1 MGTQDEA
8 TSETGGAS
16 DNTNKSDNPSSKDNL
31 FENRS
36 NTKKIIRVVT
46 VMAYLFS
53 VSFVA
58 IALSGYYVFLW
69 QPPNPRLIPRARIM
83 SQEQIQDYVDISSI
97 DIPFS
102 TTDNNKINITEMFSE
117 MNNIQ
122 NKIIRNSNIN
132 TSTDKLFHIN
142 NKENSNSTNVMM
154 NPIIAQMHGNQSQID
169 KVTTDT
175 SADVYYNILR
185 DGIDDSVRVKNL
197 ETPTLFTK
205 LLNASETFTTNDL
218 SSQIAEGVTVK
229 DEINSTEDWNFSHEQ
244 QLIPQDQIPSDD
256 EQKIHDPHDLVT
268 LNSSMDSIPVSSTQ
282 SIKSIN
288 DTRGEELY
296 KVFKLFFSIFPAL

>member
-1 MGTQDEA
+1 MGAQDEA

-16 DNTNKSDNPSSKDNL
+16 DNTNKSDNPPSKDNI

-83 SQEQIQDYVDISSI
+83 SQEQIQDYIDISSI
-97 DIPFS
+97 DLLSS
-102 TTDNNKINITEMFSE
+102 TTENNKINITEIFSE
-117 MNNIQ
+117 MNNKQ
-122 NKIIRNSNIN
+122 NEIIRNRNIN

-142 NKENSNSTNVMM
+142 NKGNSSSTNLMI
-154 NPIIAQMHGNQSQID
+154 NPIIAQMHGNQSQSD

-175 SADVYYNILR
+175 WTDVYNILS

-197 ETPTLFTK
+197 GTPTLFTK

-218 SSQIAEGVTVK
+218 SSQTTEGVIAK
-229 DEINSTEDWNFSHEQ
+229 EEINSTEDWNFSYEQ

-256 EQKIHDPHDLVT
+256 EQIIYDTHDLVT
-268 LNSSMDSIPVSSTQ
+268 SNSSMDSILISSTQ

-288 DTRGEELY
+288 DTRGDLY
-296 KVFKLFFSIFPAL
+296 C